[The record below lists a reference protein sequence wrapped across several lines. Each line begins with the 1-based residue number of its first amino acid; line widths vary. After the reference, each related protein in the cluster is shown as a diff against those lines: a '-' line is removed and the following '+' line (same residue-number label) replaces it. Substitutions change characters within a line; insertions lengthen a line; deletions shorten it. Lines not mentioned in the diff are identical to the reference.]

1 MMKTL
6 EEIKNIA
13 VNSSNE
19 AFEKLTYWYYE
30 WLFGSAPKAR
40 VNYWL
45 KKVGLTLEEWELWES
60 TI

>member
-1 MMKTL
+1 MKTL

-13 VNSSNE
+13 VNSNE
-19 AFEKLTYWYYE
+19 ETFEKLVDAYYD
-30 WLFGSAPKAR
+30 WLFSTGKKAK

-45 KKVGLTLEEWELWES
+45 KKVGLTFEEWELWEE

>member
-1 MMKTL
+1 MKTL

-13 VNSSNE
+13 VNSNE
-19 AFEKLTYWYYE
+19 ETFEKLVNVYYD
-30 WLFGSAPKAR
+30 WLFGNEKKAK

-45 KKVGLTLEEWELWES
+45 KKVGLTLEEWELWEG